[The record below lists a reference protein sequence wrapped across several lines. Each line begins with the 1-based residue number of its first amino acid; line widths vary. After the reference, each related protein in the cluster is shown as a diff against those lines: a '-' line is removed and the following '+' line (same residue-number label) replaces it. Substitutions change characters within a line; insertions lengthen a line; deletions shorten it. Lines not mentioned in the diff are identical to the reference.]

1 MVLVKVVCCND
12 ASNRGDRWF
21 AQNVACS
28 LGGYERRDHGDLAQ
42 VQSGKRLGGEK
53 RGDATE
59 AARATEAG
67 DFPLWMMR
75 LMSDYFSFFPFCS
88 LSVDI

>member
-42 VQSGKRLGGEK
+42 VQS
-53 RGDATE
+53 TE

-75 LMSDYFSFFPFCS
+75 FNVRLFFL
-88 LSVDI
+88 LSVLFPVC